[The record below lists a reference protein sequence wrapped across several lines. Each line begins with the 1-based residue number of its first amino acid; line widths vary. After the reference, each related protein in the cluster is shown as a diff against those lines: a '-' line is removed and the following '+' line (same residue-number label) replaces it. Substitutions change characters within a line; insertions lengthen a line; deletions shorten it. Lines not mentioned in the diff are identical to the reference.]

1 MERMRESTYIRMTSS
16 LHANPA
22 LERAV
27 CLANKLI
34 TYAIY
39 LAYPC
44 LIAWLFFSGGWPA
57 AIINDDWSTFA
68 VPASSVAAAT
78 GSVAATG
85 VDGALAAASGAAS
98 AAATG
103 ADPAAA
109 GGAGLLG
116 LVNAR
121 AGTPIDSPSAL
132 LYALLVPGISFVLVT
147 ILRRAVNAPRPYT
160 VFNTPPV
167 IPKDTIGNSFPS
179 RHTFSIF
186 IIGMTFCACCPLPW
200 SGPVVLALGCVLA
213 ALRVVGGVHFPR
225 DVIAGAAAGIALGWI
240 GFWVL

>member
-1 MERMRESTYIRMTSS
+1 MRMRESTYIRMTSS

-27 CLANKLI
+27 CLANRLI

-39 LAYPC
+39 VAYPC
-44 LIAWLFFSGGWPA
+44 LVAWLFFSSGWPEA
-57 AIINDDWSTFA
+57 LINGDWSTFA
-68 VPASSVAAAT
+68 VPASAAA
-78 GSVAATG
+78 GE
-85 VDGALAAASGAAS
+85 
-98 AAATG
+98 
-103 ADPAAA
+103 ADAAA
-109 GGAGLLG
+109 GGIGLAG
-116 LVNAR
+116 LVNAQ
-121 AGTPIDSPSAL
+121 AETPIDGPAAL

-147 ILRRAVNAPRPYT
+147 ILRRAIDAPRPYT

-167 IPKDTIGNSFPS
+167 IPKDTRGNSFPS

-186 IIGMTFCACCPLPW
+186 IIGMTFCACCPIPW
-200 SGPVVLALGCVLA
+200 AGPVVLALGCVLA

-225 DVIAGAAAGIALGWI
+225 DVIAGAALGIALGWL